1 MNFSGQA
8 CPQQLTRTRYACSLR
23 HPGSYSRF
31 LQLLLDT
38 YGTLEPVDIPA
49 MESVFKQLC
58 DDPRVQILGQH
69 FGSLINA
76 YGCVQKDLDKAI
88 EVFDS
93 IPSYGPAL
101 ADAVVFEALIN
112 ALVAHRRTDL
122 MPEYISKMT
131 AAGVHMT
138 AYIANFLI
146 KGYANVGDM
155 EQARTIF
162 ESLTDPATGV
172 AAPNNHAPHNPSDA
186 PIVSPT
192 EPVYREV
199 SR

>member
-1 MNFSGQA
+1 
-8 CPQQLTRTRYACSLR
+8 
-23 HPGSYSRF
+23 
-31 LQLLLDT
+31 
-38 YGTLEPVDIPA
+38 
-49 MESVFKQLC
+49 MEGVFKQLC

-112 ALVAHRRTDL
+112 ALVAHRRMDL
-122 MPEYISKMT
+122 MPEYISKMA

-155 EQARTIF
+155 EQARTMF
-162 ESLTDPATGV
+162 ESLTDPPTGV

-186 PIVSPT
+186 LIVSPT

-199 SR
+199 SS